1 MEQLKIFGLV
11 SEKKNTADRDID
23 RQVGGGG
30 GDASWERWEPLLV
43 VFKDEWVGG
52 GLQTDREWGIIWGV
66 FRDEWEDYQLI
77 ENEGTFIGY

>member
-30 GDASWERWEPLLV
+30 GVPAE
-43 VFKDEWVGG
+43 
-52 GLQTDREWGIIWGV
+52 
-66 FRDEWEDYQLI
+66 RDESL
-77 ENEGTFIGY
+77 F